1 MFGISWETYEKNSA
15 ETIVDSDTIL
25 IEQKHVEKRLD
36 HKNLQMTTVKY
47 LSDHRKP
54 IGISTLTK
62 KTTIQQNF
70 NK

>member
-1 MFGISWETYEKNSA
+1 
-15 ETIVDSDTIL
+15 
-25 IEQKHVEKRLD
+25 
-36 HKNLQMTTVKY
+36 MTTVKY